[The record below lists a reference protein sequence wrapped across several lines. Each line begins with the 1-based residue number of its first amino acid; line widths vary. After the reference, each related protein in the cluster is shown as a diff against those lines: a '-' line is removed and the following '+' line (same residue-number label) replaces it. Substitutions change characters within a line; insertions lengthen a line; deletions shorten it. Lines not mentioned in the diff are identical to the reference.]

1 MTTKVN
7 DMKDPLDDPKF
18 RHWGLRPGEDK
29 IREAVRLYEEGW
41 TMKEIGKKFDRSQ
54 SNIWVWINKFAKEL
68 DDPTMS
74 NRRKRN
80 EAKKERARRQ
90 CGIKAPEA
98 RAPEAGV
105 TSGSRAGADTCAPGE
120 AELKARIARL
130 ERELED
136 ARLMRD
142 FYDEMINIAERDFN
156 IPIRK
161 KGGAKR

>member
-1 MTTKVN
+1 MRHLGIR
-7 DMKDPLDDPKF
+7 PSDD
-18 RHWGLRPGEDK
+18 R
-29 IREAVRLYEEGW
+29 IREAVCLYEKGW
-41 TMKEIGKKFDRSQ
+41 TLNEISKKFDRSK

-68 DDPTMS
+68 DDPNMKEKK
-74 NRRKRN
+74 KRN
-80 EAKKERARRQ
+80 DVKRMRARRRF
-90 CGIKAPEA
+90 GIMAPEDGSHESTDISDSNL
-98 RAPEAGV
+98 APDAA
-105 TSGSRAGADTCAPGE
+105 SPGE

>member
-1 MTTKVN
+1 
-7 DMKDPLDDPKF
+7 
-18 RHWGLRPGEDK
+18 
-29 IREAVRLYEEGW
+29 
-41 TMKEIGKKFDRSQ
+41 MKEIGKRFDRSQ

-74 NRRKRN
+74 KIRKRS

-98 RAPEAGV
+98 RRPEAGV
-105 TSGSRAGADTCAPGE
+105 TSGSRAGADTFALGE

-161 KGGAKR
+161 KDGAKR

>member
-18 RHWGLRPGEDK
+18 RHWGLRPDK
-29 IREAVRLYEEGW
+29 ERIREAVRLYEEGW
-41 TMKEIGKKFDRSQ
+41 TLKEIGEKFDRSK
-54 SNIWVWINKFAKEL
+54 SNISVWINKFAKEL
-68 DDPTMS
+68 DDPDMGK
-74 NRRKRN
+74 RRKRN
-80 EAKKERARRQ
+80 DAKKERARRL
-90 CGIKAPEA
+90 CGIKVPED
-98 RAPEAGV
+98 RPREAGA
-105 TSGSRAGADTCAPGE
+105 TSGTAAPGE
-120 AELKARIARL
+120 AELRARIARL

-142 FYDEMINIAERDFN
+142 FYDEMIDIAERDFN

>member
-1 MTTKVN
+1 MEEQ
-7 DMKDPLDDPKF
+7 DEPRL
-18 RHWGLRPGEDK
+18 RHQWIRPGEEM
-29 IREAVRLYEEGW
+29 IRDAVSLYEKGW
-41 TMKEIGKKFDRSQ
+41 TLEEIGKKFDRSK

-68 DDPTMS
+68 DDPNMKEKK
-74 NRRKRN
+74 KRN
-80 EAKKERARRQ
+80 EVKRMRARRRF
-90 CGIKAPEA
+90 GIMAPEGDSHESTA
-98 RAPEAGV
+98 L
-105 TSGSRAGADTCAPGE
+105 SGSNVSPGGVSPGE

-136 ARLMRD
+136 AQLMRD